1 MEDAMRAVLL
11 GFVGLCGLCAC
22 GQDAVLSSVPA
33 PQGRDIGLT
42 LVSPMELEQTAEADS
57 VTLAWTHDS
66 LAGTQIAVVNDS
78 VLVASQAI
86 RSTSLSLTVALAEG
100 ANRFVL
106 RLSNGEGVWS
116 DTVVIVRGAL
126 PPAPVLTLVTPAYD
140 TAHGW
145 DDSVISVRWKLTGAP
160 LDSVGF
166 AGQVRRVVRD
176 SLVFQIGLR
185 PGLDT
190 LFLGGKDAYGRSVK
204 DTVVVRRG
212 FYTGLADPLA
222 NLVVGKWQG
231 DTLMPVPQAMRDSLA
246 SSFAAYKLS
255 LDSALDIRYVM
266 TLLPG
271 GGFRSMASLH
281 FTATSG
287 LLPGQVMDD
296 WVDSIYHDEG
306 TWAMVGDSVEL
317 RRTVCNKAL
326 SPFVAADMNKIGNL
340 IDGDSTTHALSV
352 TSNRS
357 NTCSPEVSRIRV
369 AFQGAAWPVT
379 VSGLL
384 PGQDVAMRFVRAR

>member
-1 MEDAMRAVLL
+1 MRAVLL
-11 GFVGLCGLCAC
+11 GFAALCGLCAC
-22 GQDAVLSSVPA
+22 GKDAAVSPSQA
-33 PQGRDIGLT
+33 FQARDIRLE
-42 LVSPMELEQTAEADS
+42 LVSPDSLTLPPAADS
-57 VTLAWTHDS
+57 VTLAWKHDS
-66 LAGTQIAVVNDS
+66 LSGPQVAVVNDS
-78 VLVASQAI
+78 LPVSSQAI

-116 DTVVIVRGAL
+116 DTVVIVRGSL
-126 PPAPVLTLVTPAYD
+126 PSAPTLTLLTPEYD

-145 DDSVISVRWKLTGAP
+145 DDSVITVRWKLSGAP
-160 LDSVGF
+160 LDSAGF
-166 AGQVRRVVRD
+166 AGQVQRSVRD
-176 SLVFQIGLR
+176 SLLFRVALR

-190 LFLGGKDAYGRSVK
+190 LILGGKDAYGRSVK

-212 FYTGLADPLA
+212 FYSGLADPLA

-246 SSFAAYKLS
+246 SSFSAYKLS

-281 FTATSG
+281 FSATSG

-317 RRTVCNKAL
+317 RRTSCIKAL
-326 SPFVAADMNKIGNL
+326 SPFVAADMNRIGNL
-340 IDGDSTTHALSV
+340 IDGDSSTHALSV
-352 TSNRS
+352 TSNRTS
-357 NTCSPEVSRIRV
+357 TCSPEVSRIRV

-379 VSGLL
+379 VSGLI

>member
-1 MEDAMRAVLL
+1 MRAVLL
-11 GFVGLCGLCAC
+11 GFGALCGLCAC
-22 GQDAVLSSVPA
+22 GKDTVLA
-33 PQGRDIGLT
+33 PSESPRGRDIGLE
-42 LVSPMELEQTAEADS
+42 LSASVALEQSAQTDS
-57 VTLAWTHDS
+57 VTLAWTHDTLS
-66 LAGTQIAVVNDS
+66 GTQVAVVNDS
-78 VLVASQAI
+78 LLVSNQAI

-126 PPAPVLTLVTPAYD
+126 PPAPSVALVTPAYD

-145 DDSVISVRWKLTGAP
+145 DDSVVTVRWKLSGAP

-166 AGQVRRVVRD
+166 AGQVRRAVQD
-176 SLVFQIGLR
+176 SLVFQVVLR

-246 SSFAAYKLS
+246 ASFSAYKLA

-266 TLLPG
+266 TLQPG

-287 LLPGQVMDD
+287 LLPDQVMED

-317 RRTVCNKAL
+317 RRTACNKAL

-352 TSNRS
+352 APNRS
-357 NTCSPEVSRIRV
+357 STCSPEVSRIRV

-379 VSGLL
+379 VAGLL
-384 PGQDVAMRFVRAR
+384 PGQNVAMRFVRAR